1 MNGKS
6 DSVTP
11 AGGPGFMAE
20 LRQCWEQLPNKG
32 FFFTLLAA
40 WLLLFQFLG
49 SCTFGYIAT
58 SSLFHWMLNAYW
70 NPAFRPDDLGVWG
83 LLRAY
88 WNGEMSDDGH
98 GLLIPVLFLVL
109 LWWKRKLLLA
119 QPLRLWSP
127 ALLMLALAL
136 VLHLVGYLVQQQR
149 ISIVGL
155 FLGIYAL
162 MGLAWGPALLRTSFF
177 PFLLF
182 AFCIPVATIAQP
194 ITFPLRVL
202 VCKAVVV
209 VSPLLGF
216 DVVRDGTALMNFQ
229 HTYQY
234 DVAPACSGMRSLIA
248 VFCIATIYGFVSFER
263 PWKRLLI
270 MASAV
275 PLAVVS
281 NVIRMLCIVIA
292 AEVGGQKTGDFVHEN
307 WFFSLMP
314 YVPAIVGVMLIGYW
328 LRDPDLEPALPMEPK
343 PV

>member
-6 DSVTP
+6 DSVP
-11 AGGPGFMAE
+11 SAGVPGFMAE

-58 SSLFHWMLNAYW
+58 PSLLRWMYNAYE
-70 NPAFRPDDLGVWG
+70 
-83 LLRAY
+83 
-88 WNGEMSDDGH
+88 NGDQSDEH
-98 GLLIPVLFLVL
+98 GLWVPFLVL
-109 LWWKRKLLLA
+109 GLFWWKRKMLLA

-136 VLHLVGYLVQQQR
+136 LLHLVGYLVQQQR

-162 MGLAWGPALLRTSFF
+162 MGLAWGPAWLRGCFF
-177 PFLLF
+177 PFFLF

-194 ITFPLRVL
+194 ITFPLRIM
-202 VCKAVVV
+202 VCKLVVA

-216 DVVRDGTALMNFQ
+216 DVVRDGTALMNLQ

-248 VFCIATIYGFVSFER
+248 VFCIATIYGFVSFEK
-263 PWKRLLI
+263 PWKRLVL

-292 AEVGGQKTGDFVHEN
+292 AEVGGQKDGDFVHEN

-314 YVPAIVGVMLIGYW
+314 YVPAILGVMFIGYW
-328 LRDPDLEPALPMEPK
+328 LRERDLQPALPMEPK
-343 PV
+343 AV

>member
-6 DSVTP
+6 DSAPSAAV
-11 AGGPGFMAE
+11 PGFMVE

-58 SSLFHWMLNAYW
+58 PSLLRWMYNAYE
-70 NPAFRPDDLGVWG
+70 
-83 LLRAY
+83 
-88 WNGEMSDDGH
+88 NGDQSDEH
-98 GLLIPVLFLVL
+98 GLWVPFLVL
-109 LWWKRKLLLA
+109 GLFWWKRKILLA

-127 ALLMLALAL
+127 ALLILAVASL
-136 VLHLVGYLVQQQR
+136 LHLVGYLVQQQR

-162 MGLAWGPALLRTSFF
+162 MGLAWGPAWLRACFF
-177 PFLLF
+177 PFFLF

-194 ITFPLRVL
+194 ITFPLRIL
-202 VCKAVVV
+202 VCKVVV
-209 VSPLLGF
+209 AVAPLLGF

-248 VFCIATIYGFVSFER
+248 VFCIATIYGFVSFEK
-263 PWKRLLI
+263 PWKRLVI
-270 MASAV
+270 MASAL

-281 NVIRMLCIVIA
+281 NVIRMLCIVTA

-307 WFFSLMP
+307 WFFSLVP
-314 YVPAIVGVMLIGYW
+314 YIPAIVGVMMIGYW
-328 LRDPDLEPALPMEPK
+328 LRDRELEPALPMEPK